1 MLDGAPARMQ
11 EVEVGRERRE
21 GARTGGHVL
30 ASFTEETVD
39 SSTGR
44 GVSGGVGTLLSHLQK
59 VGVCSDAWEKQTLS
73 LSTSVKRN
81 LSAFQVG
88 DLEN

>member
-1 MLDGAPARMQ
+1 M
-11 EVEVGRERRE
+11 
-21 GARTGGHVL
+21 L

-39 SSTGR
+39 TSTGR

-59 VGVCSDAWEKQTLS
+59 VGVCSDAWEKQALS
-73 LSTSVKRN
+73 LSTNVKRN